1 METTMPKAVKK
12 LLSPREIKRKLAD
25 PSDDY
30 AMYGFLGRTTQYAVP
45 KFLQGIF
52 AFSGQG
58 FGKPISISETL
69 SYRVPSRKR
78 AQLIYFRAG
87 NSSENLIDALVLRNG
102 EIMRRFPLGA
112 NSVCHIPL
120 AVVEDLLAE
129 MLIELKIAAPEG
141 AIGTLIVDI
150 GFLEL

>member
-1 METTMPKAVKK
+1 MPKTDKK
-12 LLSPREIKRKLAD
+12 LLTPGEIKRKLAD

-58 FGKPISISETL
+58 FGKPISVSESL

-78 AQLIYFRAG
+78 AQFIYFRAG
-87 NSSENLIDALVLRNG
+87 NSSESLVEVLVLRNG
-102 EIMRRFPLGA
+102 EVMRRFPLGA

-129 MLIELKIAAPEG
+129 TLIELKIAAPVGVIG
-141 AIGTLIVDI
+141 ALIIDI